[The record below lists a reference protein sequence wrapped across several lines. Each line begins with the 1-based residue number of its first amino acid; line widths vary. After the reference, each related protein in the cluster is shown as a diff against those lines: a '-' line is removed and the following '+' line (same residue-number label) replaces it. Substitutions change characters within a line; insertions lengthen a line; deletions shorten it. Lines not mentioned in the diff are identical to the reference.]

1 MADQINIHQIEQ
13 ILEIPAFGDTIEIM
27 KWEMFTKWI
36 GSTTVDER
44 ETIHAQ
50 LSGVLLVQSK
60 FESIIQNAIYDNQQ
74 KKTQETE

>member
-1 MADQINIHQIEQ
+1 MSDSINISQIEQ
-13 ILEIPAFGDTIEIM
+13 ILGIPAFGDTIEVM
-27 KWEMFTKWI
+27 KWEMFTRWI

-60 FESIIQNAIYDNQQ
+60 FESIIQNAEYDASQ
-74 KKTQETE
+74 KSQETE